1 MYVEHIQALQNRARK
16 NVDED
21 AGVDVDVHPWWWF
34 HGIVDTNK
42 G

>member
-21 AGVDVDVHPWWWF
+21 AGLDVDVHRGGGF
-34 HGIVDTNK
+34 MVL
-42 G
+42 